1 MNIFS
6 NSIPKNAST
15 GKFISSE
22 NIDNSNFLNP
32 SAGLQI
38 IGTNSKSYSV
48 WSSLLN
54 YPSHF
59 DKQLISSGYVSN
71 SSKITDCID
80 PNAVTIILS
89 DTSYTQ
95 ELLTQD
101 DHISCVSNTLALVSE
116 LDVDFDNLSILGI
129 QKHLCDI
136 ERYTN
141 YTNSM
146 YNILRL
152 SDIRHDGGL
161 SEVVLRESD
170 RVVFDLNAIR
180 KSDIPGDNSSSFC
193 GLLIEEACQLMKY
206 IGSIDKLKT
215 LEICGIDF
223 NQKYESSYYQL
234 IALLIW
240 YMMEGTTFQ
249 QSENSISLKKQY
261 VIYPEGSESPLYF
274 YNESI
279 TDKWWMNTNDDMNDL
294 IPCSPMDYQ
303 NARNGIISERIMKIV
318 EKV

>member
-6 NSIPKNAST
+6 SST
-15 GKFISSE
+15 SQKTTSDRSISSE
-22 NIDNSNFLNP
+22 NIENSTVLN
-32 SAGLQI
+32 SGVGLQI
-38 IGTNSKSYSV
+38 IGTNTKSYSV

-59 DKQLISSGYVSN
+59 NKQLISSGYISD
-71 SSKITDCID
+71 SAKIKECVD
-80 PNAVTIILS
+80 PNAITIMLTGKSLTKDLLGNDEHLS
-89 DTSYTQ
+89 C
-95 ELLTQD
+95 
-101 DHISCVSNTLALVSE
+101 ISNTLELVNE
-116 LDVDFDNLSILGI
+116 FDIDFDNLSILGI
-129 QKHLCDI
+129 QKHLCDK

-141 YTNSM
+141 YVNSM

-170 RVVFDLNAIR
+170 RVVFDLNCIR
-180 KSDIPGDNSSSFC
+180 KSDIPGNNSSSFC

-215 LEICGIDF
+215 LEISGIDF
-223 NQKYESSYYQL
+223 DQPYDSSYYQM

-240 YMMEGTTFQ
+240 YMMEGTTFIQ
-249 QSENSISLKKQY
+249 AGNSISHKKQY
-261 VIYPEGSESPLYF
+261 VIYPEGSDSPLYF
-274 YNESI
+274 YHES
-279 TDKWWMNTNDDMNDL
+279 TSDKWWMNTNDDMNEL

-303 NARNGIISERIMKIV
+303 NARTGQISDRLMKIV